1 MADDAKVEDGDKG
14 RLRKILKQLRK
25 ERDEENEARSLL
37 EEKQQN
43 LDEAHAK
50 ASETEQRLYLELEE
64 YMFSW
69 DREFGRT
76 TEPHRETWQMMQS
89 NNTMSQNLET
99 DFAEILERTHQL
111 EWNGTAKAIRVL
123 ELIKANVR
131 SSLTMESV
139 AALVAEWISRGEL
152 IRQIEGM
159 AGQGD
164 LVRDREPG
172 VGRHDRRVDRVF
184 LRRRQQSCLVNV
196 NVLDLP

>member
-1 MADDAKVEDGDKG
+1 MKRTRPEHFWRKSNKTWTKHMPKPLKPSKG
-14 RLRKILKQLRK
+14 CIGSSKNTCSHGT
-25 ERDEENEARSLL
+25 ENL
-37 EEKQQN
+37 EGPQN
-43 LDEAHAK
+43 LTAK
-50 ASETEQRLYLELEE
+50 I
-64 YMFSW
+64 
-69 DREFGRT
+69 
-76 TEPHRETWQMMQS
+76 WQMMQS

-131 SSLTMESV
+131 SSLPMESV
-139 AALVAEWISRGEL
+139 VALVAEWISLGEM